1 MTSVQTDRT
10 RSAPPGWALS
20 DRDNSRIDEAMLTA
34 ISGLTGPLRGSTAE
48 LITSGGKRLRPA
60 LTIAIAT
67 LGGRN
72 WSAAARSDLI
82 KRAAAVE
89 LLHCATLVHD
99 DIIDRSTVRR
109 GRPSVNAS
117 QGTAGAVVSGDMLIA
132 AACTLAGRASQS
144 AGILIAET
152 LGTLCQGEAM
162 EDQLRF
168 DDGTSIEALLR
179 VARLK
184 TGSLIQ
190 TAGLLGAE
198 AVGLDHHA
206 GDAITRFGMDL
217 GVTLQLVD
225 DILDLVSS
233 EELAGK
239 PVGVDFACG
248 TVTLPAA
255 YALRGS
261 AELRSLLRPGLD
273 YESQGRALTLLRTPD
288 PIRTAVSTA
297 LKHAMSAGAALR
309 SIAEGNP
316 LVTRLAEWPAEFVR
330 TQLATKVEPRFE
342 HLISGAVPDVSAE
355 RSIA

>member
-1 MTSVQTDRT
+1 VTSIQTDRP
-10 RSAPPGWALS
+10 RSAPPVWALS
-20 DRDNSRIDEAMLTA
+20 DDDNARIDAAMLAA

-48 LITSGGKRLRPA
+48 LISSGGKRLRPA
-60 LTIAIAT
+60 LTVAIAG

-99 DIIDRSTVRR
+99 DIIDKSTVRR
-109 GRPSVNAS
+109 GRPSMNAS
-117 QGTAGAVVSGDMLIA
+117 QGIAGAVVSGDMLIA

-152 LGTLCQGEAM
+152 LATLCQGEAM

-168 DDGTSIEALLR
+168 DDATSIEALLR

-198 AVGLDHHA
+198 AVGLNHHA
-206 GDAITRFGMDL
+206 ADAITRFGMDL

-225 DILDLVSS
+225 DIIDLVSS
-233 EELAGK
+233 EERAGK

-255 YALRGS
+255 YALRES

-273 YESQGRALTLLRTPD
+273 YESQARALTLLRTPD
-288 PIRTAVSTA
+288 PIKTTVATATRYA
-297 LKHAMSAGAALR
+297 ASAGAALR
-309 SIAEGNP
+309 SIAGGHP
-316 LVTRLAEWPAEFVR
+316 LVTRLADWPAEFVR

-342 HLISGAVPDVSAE
+342 HLISGAVAGVAAE
-355 RSIA
+355 RFIA